1 MYGQGRN
8 DQGNYLNL
16 CPTQKLLCK
25 FGRPVFQSWGSTISI
40 PLFHQSALVQV
51 LYQYYQYDQSQY
63 FKSTTSTIS
72 PCTWYCITGSTTSMI
87 SLGTVLVQCTTS
99 MTSLSFILVHVLPVL
114 ELYLYYHDDQSQY
127 MYSVSTTSI
136 MVGTLVLSV

>member
-8 DQGNYLNL
+8 NQGNYLNL

-63 FKSTTSTIS
+63 FKSTTL
-72 PCTWYCITGSTTSMI
+72 YCISTTSMI

-114 ELYLYYHDDQSQY
+114 ELYQYYHDDQSQY
-127 MYSVSTTSI
+127 MYSVSTTTI
-136 MVGTLVLSV
+136 MVSTLVLPV